1 MLYCPHIEDNLIKV
15 FLSSYIMVR
24 KSEHMFEKVNI
35 TPLGIKILLFLARNP
50 EKEFY
55 LREIAKKINKSVG
68 GTHKVLRSLYSL
80 NLINDKRSGK
90 NLYYKINQN
99 NPSIKSFKKFMTI
112 NELNELVN
120 KLKDITSQIIL
131 FGSCATGDDT
141 IDSDIDLLVLT
152 INKDEVNK
160 IIKRSKLARNIQ
172 AIVIN
177 STDLLKIKEKDKAFY
192 KEIKKG
198 ITLWDKRNE

>member
-1 MLYCPHIEDNLIKV
+1 
-15 FLSSYIMVR
+15 MVR

-55 LREIAKKINKSVG
+55 LREIAIKINKSVG

>member
-1 MLYCPHIEDNLIKV
+1 
-15 FLSSYIMVR
+15 
-24 KSEHMFEKVNI
+24 MFEKVNI

-55 LREIAKKINKSVG
+55 LREIAKTINNSVG
-68 GTHKVLRSLYSL
+68 GTHKVLKSLDSL
-80 NLINDKRSGK
+80 NLINYKRSGK
-90 NLYYKINQN
+90 NLYYKINQK
-99 NPSIKSFKKFMTI
+99 NPSIKSFKIFMTI

-120 KLKDITSQIIL
+120 NLKDISSKIIL

-141 IDSDIDLLVLT
+141 LDSDIDLFVLT
-152 INKDEVNK
+152 INKDEVK
-160 IIKRSKLARNIQ
+160 KKIKRRKLTRNIQ

-177 STDLLKIKEKDKAFY
+177 STEFLKIKEKDKAFY

-198 ITLWDKRNE
+198 IKLWDEHNDGI